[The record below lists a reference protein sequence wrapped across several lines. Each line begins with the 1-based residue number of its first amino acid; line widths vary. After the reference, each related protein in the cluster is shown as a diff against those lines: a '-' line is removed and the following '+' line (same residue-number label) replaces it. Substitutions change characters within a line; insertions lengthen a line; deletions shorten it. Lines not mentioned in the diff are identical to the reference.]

1 MSDTQ
6 EKEHPKLRRTLGLFE
21 GITILIGITIGAGI
35 YSTPQIIANYQDT
48 FMSIILLWIVV
59 GGFVFIGGLIYAE
72 LGTRLPNVG
81 GEYVYLSRAFGP
93 YVGFI
98 FGWAQLFIIRTSP
111 AAGLAIIT
119 VNYFEHFVE
128 LTSFTHTALSIL
140 VILMI
145 GALNYIGIKQASIF
159 QNLSTIIKVGGL
171 FFLLAAGLILVQGQ
185 DNLLQ
190 TDSLAS
196 SELSPFAKFGATM
209 MLVVFSYLGWDRVGY
224 SAGEM
229 KNPVKT
235 IPASLFIGIAV
246 IIFVYV
252 STIFLYHYVL
262 GMDGVRNSEI
272 VASDAAIQLFGP
284 IGAAFIAISVMFSAS
299 GSINGT
305 MMTAPRVYYAM
316 AKDKLFFQW
325 FNFVHPKFHTPS
337 RAIIAH
343 VVWAIVILLV
353 RQNFE
358 NIVAGMTF
366 AVLIFYIFTTLALFK
381 LRSKKVGEENA
392 YKVPLY
398 PILPAIYL
406 IGLVALVFIRG
417 YFEWEKSL
425 VDVAF
430 IATGLPFAVY
440 FVSKMK
446 KSIKV

>member
-1 MSDTQ
+1 
-6 EKEHPKLRRTLGLFE
+6 
-21 GITILIGITIGAGI
+21 
-35 YSTPQIIANYQDT
+35 
-48 FMSIILLWIVV
+48 
-59 GGFVFIGGLIYAE
+59 
-72 LGTRLPNVG
+72 
-81 GEYVYLSRAFGP
+81 
-93 YVGFI
+93 
-98 FGWAQLFIIRTSP
+98 
-111 AAGLAIIT
+111 
-119 VNYFEHFVE
+119 
-128 LTSFTHTALSIL
+128 
-140 VILMI
+140 
-145 GALNYIGIKQASIF
+145 
-159 QNLSTIIKVGGL
+159 
-171 FFLLAAGLILVQGQ
+171 
-185 DNLLQ
+185 
-190 TDSLAS
+190 
-196 SELSPFAKFGATM
+196 
-209 MLVVFSYLGWDRVGY
+209 
-224 SAGEM
+224 M

-337 RAIIAH
+337 RAIMAH
-343 VVWAIVILLV
+343 VAWAIVILLV

-381 LRSKKVGEENA
+381 LRREKVGEENA

-406 IGLVALVFIRG
+406 LGLIALVIIRG

-430 IATGLPFAVY
+430 IATGLPFALY
-440 FVSKMK
+440 FVGKLK
-446 KSIKV
+446 KEKSA